1 MRKRT
6 FCGMILVFSILAC
19 LLYQERS
26 YAGKS
31 VDKKIEKAQ
40 KESKSLSKKSGKYAE
55 KADKAQKKQDDMMKE
70 IEKLD
75 KKIEKAET
83 EMDLVDQQIK
93 AKEEEL
99 KKEQAS
105 LEEATQNAQIQY
117 DTMKKRIKYMYEN
130 GNQDYIDILFSSK
143 SIADLL
149 NNAEYVDK
157 ISEYD
162 RSMFANYKKTWD
174 EVNTRKAAVE
184 SMIETL
190 KSKKLEQKKI
200 NMTWNFC
207 AKTRKSR

>member
-1 MRKRT
+1 
-6 FCGMILVFSILAC
+6 
-19 LLYQERS
+19 
-26 YAGKS
+26 
-31 VDKKIEKAQ
+31 
-40 KESKSLSKKSGKYAE
+40 
-55 KADKAQKKQDDMMKE
+55 MMKE

-75 KKIEKAET
+75 KKIEKTET

-93 AKEEEL
+93 AKEGEL

-174 EVNTRKAAVE
+174 EMNTRKAAVE

-190 KSKKLEQKKI
+190 KSKKLEQKEDHHHRQQSDGRFLDVI
-200 NMTWNFC
+200 
-207 AKTRKSR
+207 RKGGQISSAQLHGIAEIRQIGDTALNPLTGFVKEA